1 MTRVTAAPSDFYD
14 ERYRDGYYH
23 RELLESGYDACVL
36 AALRW
41 AFAQVRISGSAPES
55 ILDLGCG
62 QGRCMAELAADF
74 PSARLTGADVSHVG
88 LELARKRFP
97 AAEYLELGD
106 DGIVPAPDSSFDLIT
121 MVDVIEHVVDAGSES
136 RALHRLLRPGGWA
149 IITTPCANRGSI
161 AWLFNLLTSGFET
174 TPDGYG
180 RFATDEP
187 AHLRRLRSRD
197 ARTMLRAAGLEVEA
211 VRWWGHATTV
221 LADNGPGVRQL
232 PPRARHAL
240 ARLDWRLARRLPN
253 GGAMLVVA
261 RRPADER
268 P

>member
-1 MTRVTAAPSDFYD
+1 MAHVAADPSDFYD
-14 ERYRDGYYH
+14 ERYRHGYYH

-36 AALRW
+36 TALRW
-41 AFAQVRISGSAPES
+41 AFGQVRGAGPVPKT

-62 QGRCMAELAADF
+62 QGRCMAQLAAAF
-74 PSARLTGADVSHVG
+74 PRARLTGADVSRVG
-88 LELARKRFP
+88 LALARERFP

-106 DGIVPAPDSSFDLIT
+106 DGVVPALDASFDLIT
-121 MVDVIEHVVDAGSES
+121 MVDVLEHVVDAGSES
-136 RALHRLLRPGGWA
+136 RALHRRLRPGGWA

-197 ARTMLRAAGLEVEA
+197 ARAMLQGAGLRVEA
-211 VRWWGHATTV
+211 VRWWGHAATAI
-221 LADNGPGVRQL
+221 ADNAPGVRRL
-232 PPRARHAL
+232 PLRVRAPF
-240 ARLDWRLARRLPN
+240 ARLDWRAARRLPN
-253 GGAMLVVA
+253 GAAMLVIA
-261 RRPADER
+261 RKPADEGT
-268 P
+268 